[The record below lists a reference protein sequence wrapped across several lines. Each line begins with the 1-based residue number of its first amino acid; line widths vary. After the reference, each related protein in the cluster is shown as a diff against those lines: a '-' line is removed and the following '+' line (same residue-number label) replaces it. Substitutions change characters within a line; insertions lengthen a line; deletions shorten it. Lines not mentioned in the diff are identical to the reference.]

1 MTRTENKIIDYI
13 PRLRRYARA
22 LYRGNETAADDL
34 VQDCIER
41 ALRNL
46 SRWRVNSDMRAWLFT
61 IMHNLYVN
69 QIKRM
74 SNGPVFIELS
84 EELFANVQH
93 KAENDIVLRDLESAL
108 NDLPAD
114 QKEILLLVT
123 LEGMPYREVAS
134 ILDIPEGTVMSR
146 LSRARQH
153 LRKTMAGDY
162 VQHIRRV
169 K

>member
-1 MTRTENKIIDYI
+1 MRNESKIIEFI
-13 PRLRRYARA
+13 PRLRRYAYA

-41 ALRNL
+41 ALRNMASWQQGTDL
-46 SRWRVNSDMRAWLFT
+46 RAWLFT

-74 SNGPVFIELS
+74 SNGPNFVDLNDD
-84 EELFANVQH
+84 LFAGLQGRADNH
-93 KAENDIVLRDLESAL
+93 MLLRDLEGAL
-108 NDLPAD
+108 NTLPPD

-123 LEGMPYREVAS
+123 LEGMSYREVAD
-134 ILDIPEGTVMSR
+134 IMDIPEGTVMSR
-146 LSRARQH
+146 LSRARQQI
-153 LRKTMAGDY
+153 RKIISGE
-162 VQHIRRV
+162 VVPHIRRV